1 MTKKDHFYFTKA
13 KEIAE
18 LSSFKRVH
26 IGCVVVYHGT
36 ILAYG
41 CNEDKTDTVQYEFN
55 RYRKM
60 VANKHKPINHF
71 VHAEIK
77 ALKKI
82 RYLDIDFSKVKIY
95 IHRTDLNGELAM
107 CRPCEACSHY
117 IKDLGIKNVY
127 YTTPNGYALEVYKE
141 I

>member
-55 RYRKM
+55 RYRKR
-60 VANKHKPINHF
+60 KLKSINQF
-71 VHAEIK
+71 MQK
-77 ALKKI
+77 FNSQK
-82 RYLDIDFSKVKIY
+82 YSY
-95 IHRTDLNGELAM
+95 IISRN
-107 CRPCEACSHY
+107 
-117 IKDLGIKNVY
+117 
-127 YTTPNGYALEVYKE
+127 
-141 I
+141 